1 MIAACAVHIP
11 LPRIPAHVTIVRDGR
26 VVPRHPPKTQRKTR
40 PTTQPK
46 TQPKTPTSATPT
58 TTRRPKPSQPSK
70 PWLQTADEIRV
81 TRPARLTFVLYG
93 NRYTIPHA
101 HLTLACA
108 RVLLRSGRHA
118 DRPKLLA
125 IRLTSGRIE
134 VRAGRR
140 ARRALV
146 LTPEMLALA
155 KTSGTRFA
163 VERNPRARSTHATT
177 KHVPM
182 IAAEA
187 SLPSLRITERATYT
201 AIADAR
207 GLRLDIWPFAI
218 SPRQR
223 QTRPSDRLT
232 PFWADGQPCSVG
244 CTPPGVT
251 AGWPIRPFHRQHALR
266 AGINELRP
274 ANFHVGVDVVAH
286 NGTNVYPI
294 QSGVVHIRYDGT
306 GDVNV
311 DVGAFD
317 YWHIRPTVSEG
328 RWANAYRT
336 KLGWVLYNF
345 KHVAVSEGHGTYINP
360 LRPGGSLR
368 PYHDSEP
375 PVIGRPRVYAD
386 GRVIVGAFDPQSF
399 VEKASF
405 EIPVLAPAALA
416 WRLYDRHGRALTA
429 LNWAMR
435 GSQNYPPAV
444 KSVIFAPGAANP
456 GYFCFA
462 FHVRCIPNWVYWLA
476 GGLAP
481 RLPLGSLARGRYR
494 LTVYAWD
501 WAGNTSALDEPLAIP
516 LAHAAA
522 APTGPLS
529 PRFDFQ

>member
-1 MIAACAVHIP
+1 MIATCAVHVP
-11 LPRIPAHVTIVRDGR
+11 VHRIPAHV
-26 VVPRHPPKTQRKTR
+26 VVTRHGHALP
-40 PTTQPK
+40 
-46 TQPKTPTSATPT
+46 
-58 TTRRPKPSQPSK
+58 RRPAPNHTL
-70 PWLQTADEIRV
+70 WLQAGDAVRV
-81 TRPARLTFVLYG
+81 ARPARFVFVMGG
-93 NRYTIPHA
+93 NRYTVPHA
-101 HLTLACA
+101 HLQLICT
-108 RVLLRSGRHA
+108 RVLLRSGRHP
-118 DRPKLLA
+118 DRPKLVA
-125 IRLTSGRIE
+125 VRLSSGRIE
-134 VRAGRR
+134 VRAGSR

-146 LTPEMLALA
+146 LTPELLALA
-155 KTSGTRFA
+155 KHPGTRYI
-163 VERNPRARSTHATT
+163 VERNPSARRTRTRTT
-177 KHVPM
+177 NHP
-182 IAAEA
+182 ILAALA
-187 SLPSLRITERATYT
+187 KRQSLRITARVTYT

-218 SPRQR
+218 SPKQR
-223 QTRPSDRLT
+223 PTRPGDALV
-232 PFWADGQPCSVG
+232 PFWSDGLPCSVG
-244 CTPPGVT
+244 CTAPG
-251 AGWPIRPFHRQHALR
+251 AIPGWPIQPFHRQHALR
-266 AGINELRP
+266 AGLNELRP

-294 QSGVVHIRYDGT
+294 QSGFVHIRYDGT

-317 YWHIRPTVSEG
+317 YWHIHPTVREG
-328 RWANAYRT
+328 QYASAYRT

-375 PVIGRPRVYAD
+375 PIIGVPRVYAD

-405 EIPVLAPAALA
+405 ETPVLAPAALA
-416 WRLYDRHGRALTA
+416 WRLYDRHGRALTPLEWA
-429 LNWAMR
+429 LR
-435 GSQNYPPAV
+435 GSQNYPPGL

-456 GYFCFA
+456 GYACFA

-476 GGLAP
+476 GGLTRP
-481 RLPLGSLARGRYR
+481 LPLASLRRGRYW

-501 WAGNTSALDEPLAIP
+501 WAGNTSALDEPLTVP

-522 APTGPLS
+522 APTGPLA